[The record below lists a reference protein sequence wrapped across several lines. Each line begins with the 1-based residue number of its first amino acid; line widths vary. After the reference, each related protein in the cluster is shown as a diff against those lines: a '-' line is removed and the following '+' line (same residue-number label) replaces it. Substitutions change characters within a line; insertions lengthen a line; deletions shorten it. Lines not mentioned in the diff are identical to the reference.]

1 MAARRA
7 QSEKYRLA
15 REAGQ
20 IQRGGKAKPPPWAAS
35 QAEPVY
41 QKAQPG
47 TCCFFGNLAY
57 GVSEHDLVEEIEAV
71 VGRNAVA
78 EVRPSPYGDYCH
90 VDFATPQAAAIAVRE
105 FNGFKLQN
113 RPLRV
118 DIAR

>member
-7 QSEKYRLA
+7 ESEKYRAA
-15 REAGQ
+15 REAGKV
-20 IQRGGKAKPPPWAAS
+20 QRGGRVKSAPWS
-35 QAEPVY
+35 KEKIN

-47 TCCFFGNLAY
+47 SCCFFGNLAY
-57 GVSEHDLVEEIEAV
+57 GVSEHELVEEIEAV

-90 VDFATPQAAAIAVRE
+90 VDFTTPQAAAVAVRE
-105 FNGFKLQN
+105 FNNFKLQN